1 MASQNTQRSL
11 ADGGKR
17 KKQQI
22 LKLPSVVAQLLF
34 QPRDLVEFVEEPLVD
49 GRQLMDAIDVHATM
63 EGLGCREKKII
74 KINKTDLQIDKKKKK
89 MY

>member
-11 ADGGKR
+11 GDGGKR

-22 LKLPSVVAQLLF
+22 LKLPSIVAQLLF
-34 QPRDLVEFVEEPLVD
+34 QLRDLVEFVEEPLVD

-63 EGLGCREKKII
+63 EGLGCREKNKIKLI
-74 KINKTDLQIDKKKKK
+74 KQIYRLIKKKK
-89 MY
+89 